1 MKLHLIAASAVAAA
15 LVLPALAQDQTAQS
29 PAVLEQIQLAS
40 TLARYAEARQ
50 DPILMLAAA
59 KIAKGV
65 DPVGA
70 PPADSLPTMDE
81 MLSGAETY
89 SNGDELVTKTI
100 GDIQGQQSKAYCYGP
115 YGLGWC

>member
-1 MKLHLIAASAVAAA
+1 MKLQFLAAAA
-15 LVLPALAQDQTAQS
+15 LAAAFVLPATAQDQGAQS

-40 TLARYAEARQ
+40 TLARYGEARQ

-70 PPADSLPTMDE
+70 PPADELPTMDD
-81 MLSGAETY
+81 MLGGAQMY

>member
-1 MKLHLIAASAVAAA
+1 MKSHLLVAAA
-15 LVLPALAQDQTAQS
+15 VALAIGMPAIAQNQEAQS

-40 TLARYAEARQ
+40 TLARYGEARR

-65 DPVGA
+65 EPVSPPMADELPSMDDMLGGA
-70 PPADSLPTMDE
+70 RTF
-81 MLSGAETY
+81 
-89 SNGDELVTKTI
+89 SNGDALVTQAI
-100 GDIQGQQSKAYCYGP
+100 GQIEGQQSKAYCYGP

>member
-1 MKLHLIAASAVAAA
+1 MKFKLIAASAIAAA
-15 LVLPALAQDQTAQS
+15 LIVPAVAQNQEAQS

-40 TLARYAEARQ
+40 QLARYGEARR

-65 DPVGA
+65 EPVA
-70 PPADSLPTMDE
+70 PPAADELPTME
-81 MLSGAETY
+81 SMLGNAQTY
-89 SNGDELVTKTI
+89 SNGDELVSRAI
-100 GDIQGQQSKAYCYGP
+100 GDIEGQQSKAYCYGP